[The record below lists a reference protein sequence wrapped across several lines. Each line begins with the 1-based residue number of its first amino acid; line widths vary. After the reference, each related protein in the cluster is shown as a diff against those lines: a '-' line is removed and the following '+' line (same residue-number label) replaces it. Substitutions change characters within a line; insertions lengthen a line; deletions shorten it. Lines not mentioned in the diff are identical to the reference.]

1 MVARCPTLHLRDCR
15 PPCCQGAFSSR
26 CAKLRNRGPAR
37 LSLIPIF
44 WMQGRAQD
52 SVPGPNPCC
61 QEPERGSLKQS
72 ASTTLPAGGCHNC
85 FLVRTALRA
94 NRSLCRFLLLLQF
107 CVCIRVSGRIRVR
120 ACGFEV
126 SSRAREGSKDNA
138 SACHPMAKA
147 TQVRQVRISGQ
158 VSCSSL
164 VLGAIGACTGR
175 CTRTTWWLARCR
187 RRRRHQSTVDGPE
200 RESLD
205 SSRGGQR
212 HQP

>member
-1 MVARCPTLHLRDCR
+1 
-15 PPCCQGAFSSR
+15 
-26 CAKLRNRGPAR
+26 
-37 LSLIPIF
+37 
-44 WMQGRAQD
+44 MQGRAQD
-52 SVPGPNPCC
+52 TVPGLNPCC

-107 CVCIRVSGRIRVR
+107 CVCIRVSGRIRGR

-126 SSRAREGSKDNA
+126 SSRAREGSKDN
-138 SACHPMAKA
+138 ACHPMAKA

-158 VSCSSL
+158 VSCSGLVLGACCLVQS
-164 VLGAIGACTGR
+164 VLGAIGACTR
-175 CTRTTWWLARCR
+175 TRWWLARCR

>member
-1 MVARCPTLHLRDCR
+1 
-15 PPCCQGAFSSR
+15 
-26 CAKLRNRGPAR
+26 
-37 LSLIPIF
+37 
-44 WMQGRAQD
+44 MQGRAQD
-52 SVPGPNPCC
+52 TVPGPNPCC

-72 ASTTLPAGGCHNC
+72 ASTTLPAGGCNNC

-107 CVCIRVSGRIRVR
+107 CVCIRVSGRIRGR

-126 SSRAREGSKDNA
+126 SSSSSSSELEREVRTTCPRVTQWQRPRRSGKSGSRDK
-138 SACHPMAKA
+138 CHAA
-147 TQVRQVRISGQ
+147 AW
-158 VSCSSL
+158 CL
-164 VLGAIGACTGR
+164 VLGAIGACTR
-175 CTRTTWWLARCR
+175 TRWWLARCR